1 MRQLTRGACGRGTAA
16 GHAGAAARSG
26 GLPEGMCVKSA
37 LERGSLNRADRSGA
51 GATLAVRMGHEAPA
65 AARPDF
71 TAHNILLPDGTQT
84 FPEGPLLS
92 EAAETRA
99 MLRSMLLLA
108 PPVRADGSRRRVVD
122 LGTLEGGYA
131 VEFARAGY
139 DVLAIEARA
148 GNMAKCEWVAAQ
160 VGLPNLAFVR
170 GDVRNVPAHGEF
182 DVAFCSGLLYHLDE
196 PSSFLR
202 TLGEV
207 TTRLLVLHTHFAV
220 EDDPQTA
227 YAVGPLT
234 EHDGR
239 RGKAY
244 SEYSAG
250 ASEAEVE
257 ADPWASYGN
266 AVSFWLE
273 KKDLLQS
280 VVDAG
285 FPIVYEQRDF
295 VEDIVGNPYLEK
307 EFRSLF
313 IGVKP

>member
-1 MRQLTRGACGRGTAA
+1 MGYQASAA
-16 GHAGAAARSG
+16 
-26 GLPEGMCVKSA
+26 V
-37 LERGSLNRADRSGA
+37 
-51 GATLAVRMGHEAPA
+51 
-65 AARPDF
+65 RPDF
-71 TAHNILLPDGTQT
+71 TAHNIVLPDGTQT
-84 FPEGPLLS
+84 LPDVPLLAD
-92 EAAETRA
+92 AAETKA

-108 PPVRADGSRRRVVD
+108 PPERSDGGRRRVVD

-160 VGLPNLAFVR
+160 VDLPNLSFVR
-170 GDVRNVPAHGEF
+170 GDVRNVAAHGEF
-182 DVAFCSGLLYHLDE
+182 DVAFCSGLLYHLDR

-207 TTRLLVLHTHFAV
+207 TARLLVLHTHFAV
-220 EDDPQTA
+220 EGDPQTE
-227 YAVGPLT
+227 YGVGPLS

-239 RGKAY
+239 RGKFY
-244 SEYSAG
+244 SEYATG
-250 ASEAEVE
+250 ASEAEIE
-257 ADPWASYGN
+257 GDPWASYGN
-266 AVSFWLE
+266 ALSFWLE

-295 VEDIVGNPYLEK
+295 VDDIVGNPYLEH